1 MKRIL
6 FAIIFISMFSIAG
19 CGSNQPT
26 ATAPV
31 SSTAP
36 PAASV
41 SPEPTTT
48 QSNQAQSS
56 PVQNNPAQNNSAQ
69 NSPVQSSP
77 MQSSPAPSINVQE
90 PANQTPV
97 GHLWHN
103 DYKDLLIQINNV
115 EMTKDVFDQEFLVFD
130 LTVKNGTTHNLE
142 VSGRSFALLTV
153 NKELL
158 QYDPTAETV
167 ETSDVQTT
175 VVLSGGQRSLRVGF
189 VVQPQDVSELI
200 FSDGQTPVYRI
211 TSFDDGTS
219 SSEGSN
225 VQPEPPAIP
234 DESPAI
240 EGGNAKSDDFVF
252 EENYLGYLYALI
264 EAINSGDFSLVEIH
278 LLYDSELYAEQQKLV
293 QSLNAKGI
301 REELDG
307 YEIQSTSYDEESS
320 TLTVTARE
328 KVKVI
333 KPDGTEKMTDNVWT
347 YKALEVDYGVFQF
360 SSIAKAK

>member
-1 MKRIL
+1 MKRIV
-6 FAIIFISMFSIAG
+6 FAVIFISIFSITG
-19 CGSNQPT
+19 CSSNQPP

-31 SSTAP
+31 SSAAT

-41 SPEPTTT
+41 SPEPTI

-56 PVQNNPAQNNSAQ
+56 PAQNNP
-69 NSPVQSSP
+69 VRSSP
-77 MQSSPAPSINVQE
+77 MQSSSAPSVDVQD
-90 PANQTPV
+90 PATQTPA
-97 GHLWHN
+97 GHLWQN
-103 DYKDLLIQINNV
+103 DYKDLLIQINNI
-115 EMTKDVFDQEFLVFD
+115 ETTKDVFDHEFLVFD
-130 LTVKNGTTHNLE
+130 LTVKNGTARNLE

-189 VVQPQDVSELI
+189 VVQPQEVSELI
-200 FSDGQTPVYRI
+200 FSDGQNPVYRI
-211 TSFDDGTS
+211 TSFDSGIS
-219 SSEGSN
+219 SPDSAN
-225 VQPEPPAIP
+225 VQPEPPATP

-252 EENYLGYLYALI
+252 EDNYSGYLYALI
-264 EAINSGDFSLVEIH
+264 EAINNGDFSLVEIH
-278 LLYDSELYAEQQKLV
+278 LLYDSELYAQQQALV
-293 QSLNAKGI
+293 QSLSDKGI
-301 REELDG
+301 REELDE
-307 YEIQSTSYDEESS
+307 YEIQSTSYDEDSS
-320 TLTVTARE
+320 TLTMTVRE

-333 KPDGTEKMTDNVWT
+333 KPDGTEKVTDNVWT